1 MTQEKERQNAR
12 FLLFADFSVPPEKAL
27 LYINDMAQNPNKV
40 PRYSHMLMQNLA
52 KQESIREKPRE
63 ELETMVKERVEEWK
77 QAVGSIST
85 QEYVMM
91 SKQWDIPVDDI
102 IDKRITPELI
112 KEILDF
118 FVMGQ
123 DKYKMKLAVAF
134 FTYLMHGRQAGLF
147 LPKSNLLV
155 CGPSGS
161 GKTYGMQILS
171 KLFRVPFVTIH
182 CNSLVQEGIVGTSLT
197 DGFTSLL
204 TQGWLKEEVERA
216 VVCFDEFDKLFEK
229 KNEGNSGS
237 YNARIVNEML
247 NIIDDKGEVEFRK
260 KFETS
265 GERIKLPT
273 RKMMFVFT
281 GVFDGLRKNTEDEK
295 KETVPIFEKRVKGF
309 TPNYEP
315 EEKEKPKTE
324 KPVDEE
330 PTVEDFIEF
339 GVKPEIM
346 GRIQNF
352 VFLEA
357 LSEDQMVGLFDLG
370 AYSPFSEFEQYFS
383 NNGIDTIL
391 TDEGKHTLARLAIE
405 RKLGVR
411 GLKSLLQQVLLEDM
425 YDLEVGEDNI
435 LRVTKEYIMD
445 NLNKQQNG

>member
-1 MTQEKERQNAR
+1 MAMTQEKGQQNAR

-27 LYINDMAQNPNKV
+27 LYINDMAQNPHKIPKYN
-40 PRYSHMLMQNLA
+40 HLLMQNLA
-52 KQESIREKPRE
+52 KQEVIKEKSRE
-63 ELETMVKERVEEWK
+63 ELKTMAKERVADWNK
-77 QAVGSIST
+77 AVGSVST

-123 DKYKMKLAVAF
+123 DEYKIKLAVAF

-161 GKTYGMQILS
+161 GKTYGMQVLS
-171 KLFRVPFVTIH
+171 KLFHVPFLIVH
-182 CNSLVQEGIVGTSLT
+182 CNSLVQEGIVGQNIT
-197 DGFTSLL
+197 DGFTSLIS
-204 TQGWLKEEVERA
+204 QGWLKEEVERA

-229 KNEGNSGS
+229 NKGGDSGT
-237 YNARIVNEML
+237 YNARIINEML

-260 KFETS
+260 RYDHNS
-265 GERIKLPT
+265 DHIKLPT

-281 GVFDGLRKNTEDEK
+281 GVFDGLRPDSGEKNAPSGRAIIKGFNAKSEN
-295 KETVPIFEKRVKGF
+295 KET
-309 TPNYEP
+309 
-315 EEKEKPKTE
+315 
-324 KPVDEE
+324 
-330 PTVEDFIEF
+330 PTTKKKADRQLTMDDFVEF
-339 GVKPEIM
+339 GIKPEIM

-352 VFLEA
+352 VVLNA
-357 LSEDQMVGLFDLG
+357 LTEEEMVALFDLG

-391 TDEGKHTLARLAIE
+391 TEEGKHTLAHLAIE
-405 RKLGVR
+405 RNLGVR

-435 LRVTKEYIMD
+435 LKVTKEYIMD
-445 NLNKQQNG
+445 NLSKQQNG

>member
-1 MTQEKERQNAR
+1 MTQEKEKQNAR
-12 FLLFADFSVPPEKAL
+12 FLLFADFSVSPEKAL

-40 PRYSHMLMQNLA
+40 PKYNHLLMQNLA
-52 KQESIREKPRE
+52 KQEFIKEKSRD
-63 ELETMVKERVEEWK
+63 ELKTMAKERVEEWNRII
-77 QAVGSIST
+77 GSVST
-85 QEYVMM
+85 QECVMM

-102 IDKRITPELI
+102 IEKRITPELI

-123 DKYKMKLAVAF
+123 DKYKIRLAVAF

-161 GKTYGMQILS
+161 GKTYGMQVLS
-171 KLFRVPFVTIH
+171 KLFHVPFVTIH

-197 DGFTSLL
+197 DGFTSLIS
-204 TQGWLKEEVERA
+204 QGWLKEEVERA
-216 VVCFDEFDKLFEK
+216 VVCFDEFDKLFDK
-229 KNEGNSGS
+229 ANGKNSGS
-237 YNARIVNEML
+237 YNARIINEML
-247 NIIDDKGEVEFRK
+247 NIIDDRGEVDFRK
-260 KFETS
+260 SYKNDS
-265 GERIKLPT
+265 ERIKLPT

-281 GVFDGLRKNTEDEK
+281 GVFDGLRKASEK
-295 KETVPIFEKRVKGF
+295 KETDFSPRKRISGF
-309 TPNYEP
+309 RPNCEP
-315 EEKEKPKTE
+315 EVTPKTE
-324 KPVDEE
+324 KQVADE
-330 PTVEDFIEF
+330 PTVDDFVEY

-357 LSEDQMVGLFDLG
+357 LTEDEMVGLFDLG

-383 NNGIDTIL
+383 NNGIDAIL
-391 TDEGKHTLARLAIE
+391 TDEGKHTLAQLAIE

-425 YDLEVGEDNI
+425 YDLEVGEDNN
-435 LRVTKEYIMD
+435 LKVTKEYIMD
-445 NLNKQQNG
+445 NLNK

>member
-1 MTQEKERQNAR
+1 MTPEKEKQNAR

-27 LYINDMAQNPNKV
+27 LYINDMAQNPNKIS
-40 PRYSHMLMQNLA
+40 RYSHLLMQNLA
-52 KQESIREKPRE
+52 KQESIKEKPRE
-63 ELETMVKERVEEWK
+63 ELTSMAKERVEEWNRTI
-77 QAVGSIST
+77 GSVST

-91 SKQWDIPVDDI
+91 SKQWDIPVEDI

-123 DKYKMKLAVAF
+123 DKYKIKLAVAF

-161 GKTYGMQILS
+161 GKTYGMQVLS

-182 CNSLVQEGIVGTSLT
+182 CNSLVQEGIVGSSIT

-204 TQGWLKEEVERA
+204 SQGWQKEEIERA

-229 KNEGNSGS
+229 RNGSNSGS
-237 YNARIVNEML
+237 YNARIINEML

-260 KFETS
+260 NYDNS
-265 GERIKLPT
+265 SERIKLPT
-273 RKMMFVFT
+273 RKMMFIFT
-281 GVFDGLRKNTEDEK
+281 GVFDGLRNDPNEK
-295 KETVPIFEKRVKGF
+295 DKKVTPPSERREIGF
-309 TPNYEP
+309 MASL
-315 EEKEKPKTE
+315 KPKEEPKPETTE
-324 KPVDEE
+324 AIE
-330 PTVEDFIEF
+330 PTVEDFVEY

-391 TDEGKHTLARLAIE
+391 TEDGKHTLAQLAIE

-425 YDLEVGEDNI
+425 YDLEVGEDHI
-435 LRVTKEYIMD
+435 LKVTKEYIMD
-445 NLNKQQNG
+445 NLNKQ

>member
-1 MTQEKERQNAR
+1 MTQEKEKQNAR
-12 FLLFADFSVPPEKAL
+12 FLLFADFSVSPEKAL

-40 PRYSHMLMQNLA
+40 PKYNHLLMQNLA
-52 KQESIREKPRE
+52 KQESLKEKPRD
-63 ELETMVKERVEEWK
+63 ELKTMAKERVEEWNRTF
-77 QAVGSIST
+77 GSVST

-91 SKQWDIPVDDI
+91 SQQWGIPVDDI

-118 FVMGQ
+118 FVIGQ

-161 GKTYGMQILS
+161 GKTYGMQVLS
-171 KLFRVPFVTIH
+171 KLFHVPFVTIH
-182 CNSLVQEGIVGTSLT
+182 CNSLVQEGIVGQNIT
-197 DGFTSLL
+197 DGFTSLIS
-204 TQGWLKEEVERA
+204 QGWERDEVERA
-216 VVCFDEFDKLFEK
+216 VVCFDEFDKLFDK
-229 KNEGNSGS
+229 ANGKNSGS
-237 YNARIVNEML
+237 YNARIINEML

-260 KFETS
+260 SYEPNS
-265 GERIKLPT
+265 DRIKLPT
-273 RKMMFVFT
+273 KKMMFVFT
-281 GVFDGLRKNTEDEK
+281 GVFDGLRNDSEEK
-295 KETVPIFEKRVKGF
+295 KDNTVPVFEKRIKGF
-309 TPNYEP
+309 AFDSEP
-315 EEKEKPKTE
+315 EEKLKTE
-324 KPVDEE
+324 KHSEE
-330 PTVEDFIEF
+330 PTVEDFVEY

-346 GRIQNF
+346 GRVQNF

-357 LSEDQMVGLFDLG
+357 LTEDELVGLFDLG

-391 TDEGKHTLARLAIE
+391 TDEGKHTLAQLTIE

-435 LRVTKEYIMD
+435 LKVTKEYIID
-445 NLNKQQNG
+445 NLNK

>member
-1 MTQEKERQNAR
+1 MAMTQEKEKQNAR

-27 LYINDMAQNPNKV
+27 LYINDMAQNPHKI
-40 PRYSHMLMQNLA
+40 PKYSHLLMQNLA
-52 KQESIREKPRE
+52 KQEVIREKSPE
-63 ELETMVKERVEEWK
+63 ELKTMAKERADEWNRT
-77 QAVGSIST
+77 VGSVST

-123 DKYKMKLAVAF
+123 DAYKIKLAVAF
-134 FTYLMHGRQAGLF
+134 FTYLMHGRQEGLF

-161 GKTYGMQILS
+161 GKTYGMQVLS
-171 KLFRVPFVTIH
+171 KLFHVPFVIIH
-182 CNSLVQEGIVGTSLT
+182 CNSLVQEGIVGQSIT
-197 DGFTSLL
+197 DGFTSLIS
-204 TQGWLKEEVERA
+204 QGWSEEKIERA

-229 KNEGNSGS
+229 NEGRDSGY
-237 YNARIVNEML
+237 YNARIINEML
-247 NIIDDKGEVEFRK
+247 NIIDDKGEVEFRRK
-260 KFETS
+260 YDYNS
-265 GERIKLPT
+265 DRIKLPT

-281 GVFDGLRKNTEDEK
+281 GVFNGLQPGSGDEK
-295 KETVPIFEKRVKGF
+295 GFMGMKLVKGF
-309 TPNYEP
+309 KTNHES
-315 EEKEKPKTE
+315 KGKPLTDDR
-324 KPVDEE
+324 VDKRLAM
-330 PTVEDFIEF
+330 EDFVEYGI
-339 GVKPEIM
+339 KPEIM

-352 VFLEA
+352 VVLNA
-357 LSEDQMVGLFDLG
+357 LTEEEMVGLFDLG

-383 NNGIDTIL
+383 NNGIDTVL
-391 TDEGKHTLARLAIE
+391 TDEGKHTLAHLAIE
-405 RKLGVR
+405 RNLGVR
-411 GLKSLLQQVLLEDM
+411 GMKSLLQQVLLEDM

>member
-1 MTQEKERQNAR
+1 MTQEKEKQNAR
-12 FLLFADFSVPPEKAL
+12 FLLFADFSVSPEKAL

-40 PRYSHMLMQNLA
+40 PKYNHLLMQNLA
-52 KQESIREKPRE
+52 KQESIKEKSRD
-63 ELETMVKERVEEWK
+63 ELKTMAKERVEEWNRTF
-77 QAVGSIST
+77 GSVST

-91 SKQWDIPVDDI
+91 SQQWGIPIDDI

-118 FVMGQ
+118 FVIGQ

-161 GKTYGMQILS
+161 GKTYGMQVLS
-171 KLFRVPFVTIH
+171 KLFHVPFVTIH
-182 CNSLVQEGIVGTSLT
+182 CNSLVQEGIVGQNIT
-197 DGFTSLL
+197 DGFTSLIS
-204 TQGWLKEEVERA
+204 QGWERDEVERA
-216 VVCFDEFDKLFEK
+216 VVCFDEFDKLFDK
-229 KNEGNSGS
+229 ANGKNSGS
-237 YNARIVNEML
+237 YNARIINEML

-260 KFETS
+260 SYEPNS
-265 GERIKLPT
+265 DRIKLPT
-273 RKMMFVFT
+273 KKMMFVFT
-281 GVFDGLRKNTEDEK
+281 GVFDGLRKDSEEK
-295 KETVPIFEKRVKGF
+295 KDDSDFSTRKRITGF
-309 TPNYEP
+309 TPKCEAEVTP
-315 EEKEKPKTE
+315 RKEE
-324 KPVDEE
+324 PVDDD
-330 PTVEDFIEF
+330 PTVEDFVEY

-346 GRIQNF
+346 GRVQNF

-357 LSEDQMVGLFDLG
+357 LTEDELVGLFDLG

-383 NNGIDTIL
+383 NNGIDTVL
-391 TDEGKHTLARLAIE
+391 TDEGKHTLAKLAIE

-425 YDLEVGEDNI
+425 YDLEVGEDHI

-445 NLNKQQNG
+445 NLNK

>member
-1 MTQEKERQNAR
+1 MTQEKERKNAR
-12 FLLFADFSVPPEKAL
+12 ILLFADFSVPPEKAV
-27 LYINDMAQNPNKV
+27 LYINDMERNPNKV
-40 PRYSHMLMQNLA
+40 SRYSHLLMQNLA
-52 KQESIREKPRE
+52 KQEAVREKPRE
-63 ELETMVKERVEEWK
+63 ELVTMVKERVDGWK
-77 QAVGSIST
+77 RTIGAVST
-85 QEYVMM
+85 EEYVMM

-123 DKYKMKLAVAF
+123 DKYKVKLSVAF
-134 FTYLMHGRQAGLF
+134 FTYLMHGYQAGLF

-161 GKTYGMQILS
+161 GKTYGIQVLS
-171 KLFRVPFVTIH
+171 KLFCVPFVTIH
-182 CNSLVQEGIVGTSLT
+182 CNSLVQEGIVGSNIT
-197 DGFTSLL
+197 DGFTSLIS
-204 TQGWLKEEVERA
+204 QGKSKEDVERA

-229 KNEGNSGS
+229 KNGANSGH
-237 YNARIVNEML
+237 YNARIINEML

-260 KFETS
+260 KYDHNS
-265 GERIKLPT
+265 ERIKLPT

-281 GVFDGLRKNTEDEK
+281 GVFDGLRKESEEKEK
-295 KETVPIFEKRVKGF
+295 KNSLSPERKRIGF
-309 TPNYEP
+309 MSYEP
-315 EEKEKPKTE
+315 EEKPKTE
-324 KPVDEE
+324 KTVDEE
-330 PTVEDFIEF
+330 PTVDDFVEF

-357 LSEDQMVGLFDLG
+357 LSEDELVRLFDLG

-383 NNGIDTIL
+383 NNGINTIL

-405 RKLGVR
+405 KKLGVR

-435 LRVTKEYIMD
+435 LKVTKEYIMD
-445 NLNKQQNG
+445 NLNKQKNG